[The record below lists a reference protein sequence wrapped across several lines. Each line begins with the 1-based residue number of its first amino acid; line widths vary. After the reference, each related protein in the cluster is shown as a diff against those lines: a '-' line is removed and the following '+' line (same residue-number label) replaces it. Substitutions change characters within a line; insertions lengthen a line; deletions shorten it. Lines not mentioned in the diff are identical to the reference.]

1 MCDVPSAWLVLSPD
15 ARRDGRNPTSTSGL
29 GEKPPSALRSGVLTR
44 LEVDGFKNLLG
55 VTIDLGPYTCIAG
68 PNGAGKSNVFDVIEF
83 LSLLADHSFMEAA
96 QLLRSAGPR
105 GGDPRALFW
114 NDGDTQ
120 RPVMRIC
127 AEMIVP
133 ASAEDD
139 FGRSVEPTTSF
150 LRYELELAYE
160 PPAADVVS
168 RLGGVVLVSETL
180 RHITLRDAATH
191 LPWPHSKAHFRDTV
205 VFGRRSG
212 TAYIS
217 TTGPEDD
224 GQSPTINVHQDGGSR
239 GQPRTSPAARA
250 PRTVIGTTTSSDDPT
265 ILVARREMQQW
276 RMLSLE
282 PSAMR
287 SPDSLQDTSQI
298 ASNGAHLAAALYR
311 LHQQGV
317 PDVYSR
323 VASAAASLT
332 DVRELAVDVDLQ
344 RDLLTL
350 HARVGNGPMLPAR
363 ALSDGT
369 LRFLALCIIGA
380 DAQFGGLVCME
391 EPENGI
397 HPAKIEAMVDLVR
410 DLAIDPSTE
419 PSIDNP
425 LRQVIVNTHSPYFV
439 QYQHED
445 DLVLA
450 EPTAVSWHSRIS
462 TTLRLLPLA
471 DSWRARRTPGMSK
484 ESIVEYLHSPPN
496 THLSLD
502 VSTSA

>member
-1 MCDVPSAWLVLSPD
+1 M
-15 ARRDGRNPTSTSGL
+15 
-29 GEKPPSALRSGVLTR
+29 LTR

-55 VTIDLGPYTCIAG
+55 VAVDLGSYTCIAG
-68 PNGAGKSNVFDVIEF
+68 PNGAGKSNVFDAIEF

-114 NDGDTQ
+114 SDGVERRST
-120 RPVMRIC
+120 MRIC

-133 ASAEDD
+133 PFAEDD
-139 FGRSVEPTTSF
+139 FGRSVKPTTSF

-168 RLGGVVLVSETL
+168 RLGGITLVSETL
-180 RHITLRDAATH
+180 RHITLRDAPSH
-191 LPWPHSKAHFRDTV
+191 LPWPHSKVHFRDEV

-217 TTGPEDD
+217 TTESEDD
-224 GQSPTINVHQDGGSR
+224 GQSRIINVHQDGGSR
-239 GQPRTSPAARA
+239 GQTRKSPARRA
-250 PRTVIGTTTSSDDPT
+250 PGSVIGTTTTSDDPT

-287 SPDSLQDTSQI
+287 SPDSLGDTSQI
-298 ASNGAHLAAALYR
+298 AANGAHLAAALYR
-311 LHQQGV
+311 MHQQGI
-317 PDVYSR
+317 PDVYAR
-323 VASAAASLT
+323 VAAAAAALT
-332 DVRELAVDVDLQ
+332 DVRELNVDVDLQ

-350 HARVGNGPMLPAR
+350 QARIGNGPMLPAR

-380 DAQFGGLVCME
+380 DAQFAGLVCME

-410 DLAIDPSTE
+410 DLAVDPTAE
-419 PSIDNP
+419 PSSDNP

-439 QYQHED
+439 QYQSEE

-450 EPTAVSWHSRIS
+450 EPTAISRHDQVN

-471 DSWRARRTPGMSK
+471 RSWRAQRTPGVSK
-484 ESIVEYLHSPPN
+484 ESIVEYLSIPPN
-496 THLSLD
+496 AQLGLDLSN
-502 VSTSA
+502 SA